1 MNTSPDHPD
10 FTALAL
16 GEHIH
21 GTPAQAVLEAL
32 RTSVAARV
40 EAEQI
45 QLTARQLAFALK
57 GQPPQRLDAARR
69 NDVLTADAAAV
80 RARFEEEE
88 LAAFETE
95 PLATAARSRP
105 GWVYPTLAAAAVAAV
120 AFVALRLLPGY
131 TPPSQRGGD
140 PVTEV
145 APAGSG
151 VINVTPPKTPRTR
164 VPDPVRT
171 PASMAAA
178 QEPSPQPPPQGSELP
193 SPAGSVEFIKEVPP
207 QFPALPGA
215 HGPSSEN
222 YAAPP
227 SLEKP
232 APSGATE
239 AQKRDQNRGKKPR

>member
-69 NDVLTADAAAV
+69 NSVLTADPAAV

-95 PLATAARSRP
+95 PLVSAARSRP
-105 GWVYPTLAAAAVAAV
+105 GWVYPTLAAAAVAAA

-151 VINVTPPKTPRTR
+151 VINVTPQKTPRTR

-171 PASMAAA
+171 PTSVAVT
-178 QEPSPQPPPQGSELP
+178 QEPAPQPPKSSELP
-193 SPAGSVEFIKEVPP
+193 SPAGPAEFIREVPP
-207 QFPALPGA
+207 QFPVLPGA

-227 SLEKP
+227 SLENP
-232 APSGATE
+232 VPSNSGE
-239 AQKRDQNRGKKPR
+239 AQKRDSSRGKKPR